1 MQKLRYIVPT
11 VLVALGLFALAQA
24 QSTHTNARGQVFTV
38 YKLSDGL
45 GDSDSATANT
55 LWTVPA
61 LLVSQDLDVTQDFAV
76 NTNKFTVTAAS
87 GNTVVAGTLGV
98 EGAATLASATVTG
111 AATVGTTLGVTGVAT
126 LSDQL
131 VAVPQTSSVE
141 DGDAITLSGV
151 VNNVTATEAATC
163 TIADPG
169 TAGRIAILVNAG
181 SANNIT
187 VAKAANLALSDATVI
202 VTPNGTLTLVAAS
215 ATEWKELAN
224 SKDNDVD

>member
-61 LLVSQDLDVTQDFAV
+61 LLVSQDLDVT
-76 NTNKFTVTAAS
+76 
-87 GNTVVAGTLGV
+87 
-98 EGAATLASATVTG
+98 
-111 AATVGTTLGVTGVAT
+111 GVAT

-131 VAVPQTSSVE
+131 VAVPKTSSVSNGE
-141 DGDAITLSGV
+141 TITLSGV

-169 TAGRIAILVNAG
+169 TAGRIAILVNVG
-181 SANNIT
+181 SMNNIT
-187 VAKAANLALSDATVI
+187 VAEASNLALSTNTV
-202 VTPNGTLTLVAAS
+202 VVPTNGTLTLVAT
-215 ATEWKELAN
+215 ATNEWKELAN
-224 SKDNDVD
+224 SKGYEAE

>member
-45 GDSDSATANT
+45 GDSDSAAENT
-55 LWTVPA
+55 LWTIPA

-76 NTNKFTVTAAS
+76 
-87 GNTVVAGTLGV
+87 
-98 EGAATLASATVTG
+98 
-111 AATVGTTLGVTGVAT
+111 TGVAT
-126 LSDQL
+126 LSGQL
-131 VAVPQTSSVE
+131 VAVPQASSVTN
-141 DGDAITLSGV
+141 GAVITLSGV
-151 VNNVTATEAATC
+151 VNNVTATEVATN

-181 SANNIT
+181 TNDIT
-187 VAKAANLALSDATVI
+187 VAEATNLALSEATVE

-215 ATEWKELAN
+215 ATAWKELAN
-224 SKDNDVD
+224 SKDNDID

>member
-24 QSTHTNARGQVFTV
+24 QNTHTNARGQVFTV

-61 LLVSQDLDVTQDFAV
+61 LLVSQDLDVT
-76 NTNKFTVTAAS
+76 
-87 GNTVVAGTLGV
+87 
-98 EGAATLASATVTG
+98 
-111 AATVGTTLGVTGVAT
+111 GVAT

-131 VAVPQTSSVE
+131 VAVPQTSVVTN
-141 DGDAITLSGV
+141 DGVLTLSGV
-151 VNNVTATEAATC
+151 VNNVTATEDATN

-181 SANNIT
+181 TNNIT
-187 VAKAANLALSDATVI
+187 VAEDATLALSDATVI
-202 VTPNGTLTLVAAS
+202 VTPNGTLTLVAAAS
-215 ATEWKELAN
+215 GKN
-224 SKDNDVD
+224 SRTRRTTM